1 MFSVIFG
8 LDYIATVPPTVALTA
23 DVFGRQ
29 NVGVLYGWIYAAHM
43 LGAAILAQ
51 VAAIIRDQAGNYTLA
66 YLTAG
71 WMAVAAG
78 VVILGL
84 RRMRRDGVVAA
95 PA

>member
-1 MFSVIFG
+1 MR
-8 LDYIATVPPTVALTA
+8 
-23 DVFGRQ
+23 GR
-29 NVGVLYGWIYAAHM
+29 LF
-43 LGAAILAQ
+43 
-51 VAAIIRDQAGNYTLA
+51 YTLA

-84 RRMRRDGVVAA
+84 RRVRRAPTAFA